1 MSSRPLF
8 VYGTLRHGY
17 PNRYARLLEHSA
29 RYLGTARIPGR
40 LYRISWYPGVRLVKG
55 AEDAVNK
62 EFVVGDLFRLRDP
75 KMLAK
80 LDQYEGSNEYQRVAA
95 TATLSDGTR
104 VRCWIYEFIG
114 GVLESQRV
122 PSGDW
127 FDVA

>member
-29 RYLGTARIPGR
+29 LYLGTASIPGR
-40 LYRISWYPGVRLVKG
+40 LYKISWYPGVRLLKRG
-55 AEDAVNK
+55 EDAANK
-62 EFVVGDLFRLRDP
+62 DSVVGDLFRLRDP
-75 KMLAK
+75 KMLAT
-80 LDQYEGSNEYQRVAA
+80 LDQYEGSNEYRRVTA
-95 TATLSDGTR
+95 TATSPDGTR
-104 VRCWIYEFIG
+104 VRCWVYEFIG

-127 FDVA
+127 FDAA